1 MATFKKTLSGDDRYY
16 IELEVKEVTGSVSI
30 EDNTSDVS
38 YKLTATKKSGSGYYS
53 NSAVNTVKVT
63 IDGQDIVNKK
73 MSYDFTGS
81 TPKTITLA
89 SGTLNNIEH
98 NTDGTKSLSCKGYF
112 KDGANSLGSGTASGS
127 LTLSPI
133 PRASSISV
141 SGDIILGSP
150 ITIQI
155 SRASSDFLHELRYSF
170 GNIENIFIA
179 SDIAESY
186 QWTPPL
192 NLAQQIPN
200 ADRGVMTITCFTYK
214 ASDSSSIGSK
224 TLQQYAYVPNTLT
237 PSISVSNPTI
247 SGDAPASW
255 GLFVKGK
262 STATYTITGTGVQ
275 ESTISSY
282 QSSVDGYTYTTAN
295 VTTNTLMTAGSNTI
309 NAKVIDSRGKQAST
323 TKTINVVDY
332 SNPTISTAQV
342 QRCDVNGNIDNN
354 GDYCYV
360 SFSGSVTSLNSH
372 NSGVSA
378 YLIRYK
384 THDAQSYVN
393 SVPVA
398 AFVQSYSG
406 TGMLYTDG
414 IYPANRGSGTKLQLP
429 STNTYDIQFAVEDYF
444 TEATNTQTLDTGFD
458 LLNFNPSGKSMAIGK
473 VSEASENE
481 ELLEVALDTEF
492 SGTVTGETINF
503 TSSNAL
509 DTLYGY
515 ISSILIGLF
524 NSLGSSDALWD
535 NLPKTTE
542 TGTNIEL
549 NNSIEAPVRIKLN
562 ASETTQNTT
571 TGKNLLGLTNVSST
585 TTYGITYSVNNNV
598 ITLSGTANNT
608 GSTAVLIDI
617 PLLTTMPTSLGTL
630 TKSLNR
636 SGTYTGVQTSLRGS
650 NPNSSAGL
658 WSNNGEN
665 NVGNTLTQDAYYFR
679 IQINNNVS
687 VNCTLKAQVETGSSV
702 SSFEPYTYGASP
714 NPNYPQPIETTT
726 GRNTIDVC
734 GKNLFNKNKGIVV
747 GKSYSSDGS
756 IVNLTETFIQET
768 YIQVE
773 SNTKYTLSTTNN
785 YVGTTNYRLVF
796 MEYSSD
802 KTFIQ
807 RTLDYTHTYNTITTT
822 SNTKYIRICA
832 SNVAINDLQLEKGSS
847 SSTYEPYI
855 GNSYEVNLGK
865 NLFDKDNA
873 NILNGWMDNNT
884 QMYLQTSQNNRI
896 LYISCQPN
904 TTYTI
909 SRSIL
914 TTTFR
919 VATYDSTPIPT
930 TTSTGT
936 KYVIN
941 GLIKNNNATS
951 ITITTDANA
960 KYLLVHYGNIVN
972 DTNINES
979 LASIQIEKG
988 SQATE
993 YVPYFE
999 PIELCKI
1006 GDYQDYIY
1014 KENGNWYKYNAIGKV
1029 VLNGS
1034 ESWVSQSYGTNSWAL
1049 NNVISVNYNANE
1061 IQVMSRKFKGVEQ
1074 VNRNTNDSV
1083 IYTTS
1088 NNQVYIRNTPYTT
1101 LAQVQ
1106 SGMSNEPLYY
1116 VLATS
1121 TYTQI
1126 TNSELINQLEDL
1138 KNAHSYNK
1146 ITNIMQENSELPF
1159 ILEVDVIDLQN
1170 LT

>member
-98 NTDGTKSLSCKGYF
+98 NADGTKSLSCKGYF

-127 LTLSPI
+127 LTLSTI

-155 SRASSDFLHELRYSF
+155 SRASNDFLHELTYSF
-170 GNIENIFIA
+170 GNIQDTYIA
-179 SDIAESY
+179 SGIETSY

-200 ADRGVMTITCFTYK
+200 ADRGVMTITCHTYK
-214 ASDSSSIGSK
+214 ASDSSLIGSK
-224 TLQQYAYVPNTLT
+224 TLEQYAYVPNTLT

-275 ESTISSY
+275 GSTISSY

-295 VTTNTLMTAGSNTI
+295 VTTNTLMTAGTNII

-429 STNTYDIQFAVEDYF
+429 STNTYDIQFVVEDYF
-444 TEATNTQTLDTGFD
+444 TEATNVQTLDTGFD

-473 VSEASENE
+473 VSEANENE

-509 DTLYGY
+509 DMLYGY

-549 NNSIEAPVRIKLN
+549 NNSIEAPIRIKLN

-571 TGKNLLGLTNVSST
+571 TGKNLIGLPSNWTYTSS
-585 TTYGITYSVNNNV
+585 GINSVVNNGI
-598 ITLSGTANNT
+598 ITLTGT
-608 GSTAVLIDI
+608 STAVSLIDI
-617 PLLTTMPTSLGTL
+617 PLLQTIPSSLGTMI
-630 TKSLNR
+630 KSLR
-636 SGTYTGVQTSLRGS
+636 PTGTYTGVQTSLRQQDA
-650 NPNSSAGL
+650 NTSAGV
-658 WSNNGEN
+658 WSNNGATTS
-665 NVGNTLTQDAYYFR
+665 GTLSGDAYWFR
-679 IQINNNVS
+679 IQINS
-687 VNCTLKAQVETGSSV
+687 GITINCTLQPQIETGSV
-702 SSFEPYTYGASP
+702 VTNYEQFTYGASP
-714 NPNYPQPIETTT
+714 NPNYPQNIETTT
-726 GRNTIDVC
+726 GRNTIEVC
-734 GKNLFNKNKGIVV
+734 GKNLIKLTDINLNANTTT
-747 GKSYSSDGS
+747 DLQLGS
-756 IVNLTETFIQET
+756 ILPIGTYTFGGKNISGDGRFHLYGIDENNTQEYLLQNQLTKNI
-768 YIQVE
+768 
-773 SNTKYTLSTTNN
+773 
-785 YVGTTNYRLVF
+785 GGG
-796 MEYSSD
+796 YS
-802 KTFIQ
+802 F
-807 RTLDYTHTYNTITTT
+807 TTT
-822 SNTKYIRICA
+822 KIYKAVKIYT
-832 SNVAINDLQLEKGSS
+832 NVALSGKIQLEKGSS

-855 GNSYEVNLGK
+855 GNNYGVNLGK
-865 NLFDKDNA
+865 NLFDEEQLLQA
-873 NILNGWMDNNT
+873 TGWQKQNDIYFGTIGDYYTKFRYGFTGLHFKTNT
-884 QMYLQTSQNNRI
+884 Q
-896 LYISCQPN
+896 
-904 TTYTI
+904 YTI
-909 SRSIL
+909 SLKGYTTGGTPRVQIVYTDNSSELINIYASTMTSYIKTTNASKSVSNIKVDYGTGSANTLYL
-914 TTTFR
+914 TQFMIEEG
-919 VATYDSTPIPT
+919 ST
-930 TTSTGT
+930 
-936 KYVIN
+936 
-941 GLIKNNNATS
+941 
-951 ITITTDANA
+951 
-960 KYLLVHYGNIVN
+960 
-972 DTNINES
+972 
-979 LASIQIEKG
+979 AS
-988 SQATE
+988 S
-993 YVPYFE
+993 YSPYFE

-1006 GDYQDYIY
+1006 GTYQDKIFKNTTGSEYY
-1014 KENGNWYKYNAIGKV
+1014 NSSLVENAWYKYNAIGKV

-1061 IQVMSRKFKGVEQ
+1061 IQVMSRKFKGIEQ